1 MSRKSA
7 NLGSSGPTTEE
18 GKEVSRWNAT
28 RHGMRSPA
36 PVVPGIETE
45 EDWERHLVGTLE
57 SLSPDGHL
65 ETVLAERVALL
76 SWRLH
81 RTTRY
86 ETESIALYQEKAE
99 DDLARER
106 RFESHVLGPDHPE
119 NVRSDLEHA
128 RANYRLFK
136 RFHKMPDGKRIS
148 ALDADT
154 ILWDVAEHTDRV
166 AEGEIAPE
174 DLLEKISIPGVP
186 DGAEAREDFEGWT
199 AGAVRIGIETVAR
212 ETDED
217 PAELL
222 EVATSEA
229 RRAIIGKE
237 QAAEKVERDLAV
249 MSRERLLP
257 DVKTIEKV
265 ARYETHLS
273 RLLYKAMHELE
284 ALQTRRVGGT
294 APLARLDV
302 DGLPDGSL
310 AARE

>member
-1 MSRKSA
+1 
-7 NLGSSGPTTEE
+7 
-18 GKEVSRWNAT
+18 
-28 RHGMRSPA
+28 MRSPA

-99 DDLARER
+99 DDLARDR

-136 RFHKMPDGKRIS
+136 RFHKMPDGKGIS

-166 AEGEIAPE
+166 AEGEEAPE
-174 DLLEKISIPGVP
+174 DLLERVSVPGVP
-186 DGAEAREDFEGWT
+186 DGAEAREDCDSWT
-199 AGAVRIGIETVAR
+199 AGAVRAGIDAIAR

-222 EVATSEA
+222 EVATAEA
-229 RRAIIGKE
+229 KRAIIGKE
-237 QAAEKVERDLAV
+237 QAAEQVAHDLARL
-249 MSRERLLP
+249 SRERILP
-257 DVKTIEKV
+257 DVKTLEKV
-265 ARYETHLS
+265 SRYEAHLS

-284 ALQTRRVGGT
+284 ALQARRSGSA

-302 DGLPDGSL
+302 EGLLGD
-310 AARE
+310 